1 MRKMHKIFLTN
12 SSDHLNRKK
21 EIDLSFYHSKNGQ
34 VHENFDHTR
43 SPSNKKIPRAEH
55 YYASQ
60 TVDLLTDQHSDN
72 REVHFY
78 LTCRVHYEN
87 IVYLYV
93 TRGDPSIVANFERVP
108 QTIGC
113 LADLLAN
120 QRNDLKGNSI
130 EKIFS
135 NLVQRGLSH
144 GAVHCKSL
152 FELFLKLF

>member
-1 MRKMHKIFLTN
+1 MVKFMKISTTHALRRTRKSQEQNMNKFLYTYN
-12 SSDHLNRKK
+12 
-21 EIDLSFYHSKNGQ
+21 
-34 VHENFDHTR
+34 
-43 SPSNKKIPRAEH
+43 
-55 YYASQ
+55 ASQ
-60 TVDLLTDQHSDN
+60 TVEQLTDQHSDN

-113 LADLLAN
+113 LADLLPN
-120 QRNDLKGNSI
+120 RRNDLKGNSI

-152 FELFLKLF
+152 FELFLKLFEI